1 MLKLDTRHHIFSV
14 LFVYTWDASKV
25 IFTWNKLKCTKLS
38 THLCRDEQ
46 FRSHTHINFFLLAI
60 VFIRNTWRETAR
72 YFNFVYRNSTWFSIK
87 FYKTVRGFFA
97 FTYLRW
103 FYAKLL
109 LFLEFL
115 SCFKITVSSKFVG
128 SLKEC
133 KAFGVF
139 SFNSLFKV

>member
-1 MLKLDTRHHIFSV
+1 MLKLDTRHLLFLFFLFIHGMPRKWFSRETSWNVRSFQHIFAMMYN
-14 LFVYTWDASKV
+14 FAH
-25 IFTWNKLKCTKLS
+25 I
-38 THLCRDEQ
+38 
-46 FRSHTHINFFLLAI
+46 HTSIFLLAI

-72 YFNFVYRNSTWFSIK
+72 YFDFVYKNSTWFSIK
-87 FYKTVRGFFA
+87 ICKICARFFA
-97 FTYLRW
+97 STYLRW
-103 FYAKLL
+103 LYAKLL